1 MSQLQT
7 YHRALVDAKGENEH
21 TDALRAHLA
30 GARWMFAAV
39 FGKSEGYRLDE
50 AAEEKAGFY
59 HIRFGGSLTDRID
72 AHANLIKPGGIFL
85 PAGTALSE
93 SYDNRTGQY
102 GDAVAPIGCIAS
114 YEVL

>member
-1 MSQLQT
+1 MKKRCSCRDAAYACSAVVRSQ
-7 YHRALVDAKGENEH
+7 DA
-21 TDALRAHLA
+21 A
-30 GARWMFAAV
+30 W
-39 FGKSEGYRLDE
+39 
-50 AAEEKAGFY
+50 AGFY